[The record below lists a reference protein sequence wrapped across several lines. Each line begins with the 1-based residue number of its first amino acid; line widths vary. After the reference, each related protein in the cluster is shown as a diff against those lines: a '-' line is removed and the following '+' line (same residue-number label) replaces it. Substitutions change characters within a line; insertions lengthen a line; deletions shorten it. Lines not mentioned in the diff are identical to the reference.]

1 MKERAAGKR
10 DLTPPQTVGPFF
22 HGLLREGLN
31 VMAPSATDGV
41 RIRIEGCVYD
51 GNRAPVADAMIE
63 IWQANAQGHYNH
75 PADQRVASPD
85 PTFAG
90 FGRAG
95 TDDNGQYW
103 FETIR
108 PGKVPIENGSEQAP
122 HLNVAV
128 SARGL
133 LHHLFT
139 RMYFDDEAAANARDA
154 VLRGIPEARRGTM
167 LAKKTSVDGKIVY
180 RFDIVL
186 QGQDETVFFDL

>member
-1 MKERAAGKR
+1 MKGRPIGKR

-31 VMAPSATDGV
+31 VMANAATAGD
-41 RIRIEGCVYD
+41 RIRIEGRVFD
-51 GNRAPVADAMIE
+51 GNRVPVSDAMIE
-63 IWQANAQGHYNH
+63 IWQANRQGHYNH
-75 PADQRVASPD
+75 PADPRVASPD
-85 PTFAG
+85 ATFSG

-95 TDDNGQYW
+95 TDDSGQYW
-103 FETIR
+103 FETVR
-108 PGKVPIENGSEQAP
+108 PGRVPMENGAEQAP
-122 HLNVAV
+122 HLDVAV

-139 RMYFDDEAAANARDA
+139 RLYFDDEAAANARDP
-154 VLRGIPEARRGTM
+154 VLRGIPEARRATM
-167 LAKKTSVDGKIVY
+167 LAKKTSANGKIIY

>member
-1 MKERAAGKR
+1 MKGRG
-10 DLTPPQTVGPFF
+10 LTPPQTVGPFF

-31 VMAPSATDGV
+31 VLAAPKAVGD
-41 RIRIEGCVYD
+41 RIRIEGHVYD
-51 GNRAPVADAMIE
+51 GNRAPVPDAMIE
-63 IWQANAQGHYNH
+63 IWQANANGYYSH
-75 PADQRVASPD
+75 PIDQRIASLD
-85 PTFAG
+85 PAFAG
-90 FGRAG
+90 YGRAG
-95 TDDNGQYW
+95 TNDAGHFW

-108 PGKVPIENGSEQAP
+108 PGRVPLGKSEDQAP

-139 RMYFDDEAAANARDA
+139 RLYFDDEAAANARDP
-154 VLRGIPEARRGTM
+154 VLRDIPRDRRATM
-167 LAKKTSVDGKIVY
+167 LAKKSIGDGKTVY